1 MRPFSVAELPEL
13 RRGVGVSRVSCG
25 RETCRVGKLAQSSG
39 WKRRPRGPLRAV
51 LRRPR
56 LSTGHVWTT
65 RVWAPASKR
74 VTPVCPLSPPQ
85 RAVPVVAQYWAR
97 VPPSIEFFCSN
108 LAHVLKYSDGNL
120 ISLSRV
126 ADYLLNSSDTIRCV
140 MVPERKR
147 EKYRK
152 DIARRKRRVAAG
164 F

>member
-1 MRPFSVAELPEL
+1 MEAQTAWSSEGGPTQTAPFHW
-13 RRGVGVSRVSCG
+13 
-25 RETCRVGKLAQSSG
+25 SSLDDPSLG
-39 WKRRPRGPLRAV
+39 
-51 LRRPR
+51 
-56 LSTGHVWTT
+56 
-65 RVWAPASKR
+65 
-74 VTPVCPLSPPQ
+74 TPVCPLSPPQ
-85 RAVPVVAQYWAR
+85 SAVPVVAQYWAR

-152 DIARRKRRVAAG
+152 YIARRKRRVAAG